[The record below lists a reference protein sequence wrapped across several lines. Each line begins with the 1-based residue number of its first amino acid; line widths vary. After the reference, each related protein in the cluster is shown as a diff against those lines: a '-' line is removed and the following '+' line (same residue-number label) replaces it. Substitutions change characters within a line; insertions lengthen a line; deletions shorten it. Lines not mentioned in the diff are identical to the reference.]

1 LKSFLKYSFFF
12 ALLCVGFRL
21 VYADIGLSRAAENA
35 IAASSL
41 EQALYRL
48 MALPAGSILTRR
60 APVESRT
67 ELDSL
72 IKQATTNAE
81 LFSVRAQ
88 EEERQLDFK
97 AAEQDWKQA
106 AELSKNKRT
115 ALLSLADFYAR
126 RLQPQQEVQVLL
138 RTASKDTIRR
148 ALQVASD
155 SQLAPQ
161 TRTVIYEAWIKR
173 YPKDAEPLRE
183 YFRALLEAKRIPE
196 ARNVAARIRSTF
208 PKELSLGLETDAQLA
223 RAENGDR
230 AALDVYSK
238 QFSPLWPGELR
249 TSYFTLLSDSH
260 QLRVF
265 LADAR
270 SQAVAN
276 PSAIEPA
283 LRAFFYYEQQ
293 GKRDLA
299 NQQLLELE
307 SRRNA
312 SKTAWTAGELKTV
325 GSLFTRVANYDEAA
339 HAYYALY
346 ILSGVSDADKSLA
359 LASLVDLLLDVP
371 EQSLQFGARDLS
383 IYRNVA
389 TLDQHP
395 GFLNGILS
403 LVLNSTTPDQQYQT
417 ASQASIAYFHRAMAE
432 KLIERM
438 KVEFPRSTLTAP
450 LESKLFSAYSVYGQ
464 SAAILRLTPPW
475 LAAHKNSPEY
485 TKVALLLA
493 ETYAATGKVNQELA
507 LYDVLLLKL
516 GDASGHHPLGEISE
530 GAKPPSARSPEYA
543 QVLDLYISRLTQ
555 QHKLTD
561 AIGIY
566 RREIDRNPD
575 DPGIYERLA
584 LFVEQNHLDN
594 ELEQT
599 YRAAMKRF
607 EGTAWPDKLA
617 RFYIRR
623 KESDAYVALAKELTD
638 KFDGSDLAR
647 FISAARPG
655 GAFSV
660 LVYRQ
665 VNLYAH
671 QRFPHNLTFVRN
683 LLASYQA
690 KGNVDMAAYERLLRE
705 NWFYDAT
712 LRNEF
717 FEFLSRTNK
726 LEAELAALPKPED
739 SAQQKN
745 TAALQQYAEG
755 KAWLADFE
763 GAAPAFVA
771 LAGLA
776 PGDDLLET
784 RAISVERSLAPSV
797 SGAFDRATRL
807 AEQRAKAKPADAL
820 AATLAGE
827 IYADRELFAKAA
839 PWWNKV
845 ATMRPGVEG
854 GYLES
859 ATVFWDY
866 YQFPDALRVLQNGR
880 TALGSPALYTYEA
893 GAIHENQN
901 DFNAAIAEYLKSALA
916 HKPAVAK
923 PAESGEEVGNDL
935 AQNRLLVLA
944 KRKQTAAEIEQR
956 TAELAEAKPFNPIAF
971 HLRMALLEN
980 QQRRNDIHALL
991 KNTLDALADVDQ
1003 VSVVQTDCDRL
1014 GFEDLRVLS
1023 RQRAVE
1029 LNTDPVEKLSA
1040 RLQLA
1045 KIYQSQQ
1052 DLPRAESEYAALLT
1066 ENPNLLGIVRA
1077 NADFYW
1083 ETKQPKKAVATLEA
1097 AGARSQAPYQVQF
1110 RREAAQKA
1118 ADSADY
1124 VTARRLLDMLLS
1136 ADPYNGDLLA
1146 AKAATYASEGDNK
1159 GLIQFYSAQLAQL
1172 KSANHSD
1179 DALRR
1184 GYINALV
1191 KGKRY
1196 DEALEQYEALL
1207 NAYPE
1212 DENLTRELAR
1222 FAEANHLADRLTKY
1236 YEKATAD
1243 SPRNYRWPM
1252 VLARID
1258 TSLRRYPEAVTAL
1271 NKAVVVRP
1279 DRTDLFIAKADLETR
1294 LLRFEDALKTY
1305 QKLYDASFH
1314 DSLYLASQA
1323 SLHAR
1328 LGHNADVVRLLKA
1341 AYVDAHPRELNGY
1354 VEAMGRLADW
1364 HMYTEVDQIYQ
1375 EAKPNIRPNNGDF
1388 QRLAVL
1394 EGQALAA
1401 LRKPVEALEAV
1412 VSVRRA
1418 AQGANFRPDVAA
1430 IGAMID
1436 DLYTPEEK
1444 AAFAAKLETPQAIPA
1459 EINVYDLARASGFAE
1474 LTAKR
1479 LTLSALAQRDVWR
1492 NLEALQSRRLLN
1504 KALARQLE
1512 AIAPVFPDNKRDPIN
1527 TAAMLAYAR
1536 AGDDADEL
1544 RLSQARLMTGAGLS
1558 DMHHYARLLVESH
1571 ADLAARVRELNRANP
1586 TAANQLT
1593 QELLPMVAEDQ
1604 AFEVVQA
1611 RGTNLSSLWT
1621 HAYSALTGL
1630 FFVSPKAA
1638 GQFDSTLGPRTV
1650 AAQLSATKGDA
1661 LQGAVWFYYA
1671 ARYGDYL
1678 TARKGGGAA
1687 DFVAAPLEASPIA
1700 SNSYVELGK
1709 DEFEFGR
1716 FDSAVRAYEQA
1727 LELSPDRADVHVLL
1741 AEAEHARKHSQEAI
1755 NDLKTAFGMLAKK
1768 DAPDTGKT
1776 ALIRMNQFKE
1786 TQELRPAADAM
1797 LAAYV
1802 RRNGDYQFLQFI
1814 EGILTDAPDRKAA
1827 VDWALQLARKP
1838 GLDQAPSQI
1847 INSQLLAGAEK
1858 RAFYL
1863 VDVQNNKNDLAKATP
1878 ETSPGAQQGLL
1889 DAQQAYARYL
1899 NEQGDALEA
1908 WQVLHQIE
1916 PKTAR
1921 PADLLLELAA
1931 KTGHLSET
1939 LAQYDAGTLDA
1950 PSGDQVLV
1958 VASSF
1963 GKSHPDWSLQIREWE
1978 YHRELLSQTVSA
1990 AAYFGMAQV
1999 RIEQKR
2005 TDEALALVRDV
2016 TLSVGAPFENLAPAI
2031 DLLEKAGLNKNAAD
2045 YAREWRT
2052 AEPWNQEAIWAVAR
2066 TTQDKALLD
2075 SLRKSERAVYSLRA
2089 QAAKALRDL
2098 NSPASGTAE
2107 LDLLTHATISTQE
2120 ANQPFFV
2127 LARLRAKLYAEAI
2140 ALKPSL
2146 GEPRL
2151 ALAEAAFLNKQD
2163 ALGLEAWTSYDSSGE
2178 NLAWLHSAPL
2188 ERAMDHEPDRTQRVE
2203 ELAAQVYSQRKQY
2216 GAAGALY
2223 TRILQQT
2230 EDRAMRARV
2239 EKLKNAVDAKAELEE
2254 ANKGR
2259 APLISAELTQA
2270 ATVKPRLTAGG
2281 TE

>member
-1 LKSFLKYSFFF
+1 MKSFLKFSFSF

-21 VYADIGLSRAAENA
+21 VCADIGLSRAAENA

-48 MALPAGSILTRR
+48 MELPAGSILTRR

-72 IKQATTNAE
+72 IKQAATNAE

-155 SQLAPQ
+155 SQLSPQ

-173 YPKDAEPLRE
+173 YPKDPEPLRE
-183 YFRALLEAKRIPE
+183 YFRALLEAKRLPE

-208 PKELSLGLETDAQLA
+208 PKELSLETDAQLA

-230 AALDVYSK
+230 AALDVYSS
-238 QFSPLWPGELR
+238 QFSPLWPADLR
-249 TSYFTLLSDSH
+249 SSYFTLLSDSH
-260 QLRVF
+260 QLRAF

-276 PSAIEPA
+276 PTAIEPA

-312 SKTAWTAGELKTV
+312 SKTVWTAPELKTV
-325 GSLFTRVANYDEAA
+325 GSLFTRVADYDEAA

-346 ILSGVSDADKSLA
+346 LLPGVPDADKALA

-507 LYDVLLLKL
+507 LYDILLQKL
-516 GDASGHHPLGEISE
+516 GDASGHHPLGEISA
-530 GAKPPSARSPEYA
+530 GAKAPAARSPEYA

-647 FISAARPG
+647 FISATRPG

-705 NWFYDAT
+705 NWFYDAN

-726 LEAELAALPKPED
+726 LEAELSALPKPED
-739 SAQQKN
+739 VAQQKN

-807 AEQRAKAKPADAL
+807 AEQRARAKPADAL
-820 AATLAGE
+820 AATLTGE

-866 YQFPDALRVLQNGR
+866 YQFPDALRILQNGR
-880 TALGSPALYTYEA
+880 TAFGNPALYAYEA

-916 HKPAVAK
+916 HKPTMAK
-923 PAESGEEVGNDL
+923 PAAGEGEESGPAEVGNDL
-935 AQNRLLVLA
+935 AQSRLLVLA

-956 TAELAEAKPFNPIAF
+956 TAELAEAKPLNPIAF

-980 QQRRNDIHALL
+980 QQRRSDIHALL
-991 KNTLDALADVDQ
+991 KNTLDALSDVDQ

-1014 GFEDLRVLS
+1014 GFEDLAVLS
-1023 RQRAVE
+1023 RQRAVA

-1045 KIYQSQQ
+1045 KLYQSQQ
-1052 DLPRAESEYAALLT
+1052 DLPRAEGEYAALLT

-1097 AGARSQAPYQVQF
+1097 ASGRSQAPYQVQF

-1124 VTARRLLDMLLS
+1124 VTARRLLDTLLS

-1172 KSANHSD
+1172 KSANRSD

-1191 KGKRY
+1191 KGKQY

-1258 TSLRRYPEAVTAL
+1258 TSLRRYPEAVAAL
-1271 NKAVVVRP
+1271 DKAVVVRP

-1294 LLRFEDALKTY
+1294 LLRFDDALKTY
-1305 QKLYDASFH
+1305 QKLYDASYH
-1314 DSLYLASQA
+1314 DSQYLASQA

-1341 AYVDAHPRELNGY
+1341 AYVDAHPKELDGY
-1354 VEAMGRLADW
+1354 VEAMSRLADW

-1375 EAKPNIRPNNGDF
+1375 EAKPNIRPDNGDF
-1388 QRLAVL
+1388 QKLAML
-1394 EGQALAA
+1394 EGQALVA
-1401 LRKPVEALEAV
+1401 LRKPVEALEAG

-1418 AQGANFRPDVAA
+1418 AKRANFRPEVAA
-1430 IGAMID
+1430 IGAMVD

-1474 LTAKR
+1474 LAAKR

-1504 KALARQLE
+1504 SALARQLE
-1512 AIAPVFPDNKRDPIN
+1512 AIAPVFPNNKRDPIN
-1527 TAAMLAYAR
+1527 TAAMTAYAR

-1544 RLSQARLMTGAGLS
+1544 RLSQARLMTGAALG
-1558 DMHHYARLLVESH
+1558 DMHHYAQLLVESH
-1571 ADLAARVRELNRANP
+1571 ADLAARVREMNTANP

-1593 QELLPMVAEDQ
+1593 QELLPMVPEDR
-1604 AFEVVQA
+1604 AFEVIQA
-1611 RGTNLSSLWT
+1611 RGANLSSLWT

-1678 TARKGGGAA
+1678 TARKDAGAA

-1700 SNSYVELGK
+1700 SDSYVELGK

-1727 LELSPDRADVHVLL
+1727 LELSSDRADVHVLL
-1741 AEAEHARKHSQEAI
+1741 AEAEHARKHSPEATSQ
-1755 NDLKTAFGMLAKK
+1755 LKTAFELLAKK

-1786 TQELRPAADAM
+1786 TQELRPAAEAM

-1802 RRNGDYQFLQFI
+1802 KRNGSYQFVQFI

-1827 VDWALQLARKP
+1827 LDWILLLARKP
-1838 GLDQAPSQI
+1838 ELEELPGQI
-1847 INSQLLAGAEK
+1847 ISSPLLAGAEK

-1863 VDVQNNKNDLAKATP
+1863 VEVQNSKNDLAKATP
-1878 ETSPGAQQGLL
+1878 ETSPGAQQSLL
-1889 DAQQAYARYL
+1889 DAQQAYAKYL
-1899 NEQGDALEA
+1899 NEQGDAPEA

-1939 LAQYDAGTLDA
+1939 LAEYDAGTLDA

-1963 GKSHPDWSLQIREWE
+1963 GKSHPNWSLQIREWE
-1978 YHRELLSQTVSA
+1978 YHRELLSQTVTA
-1990 AAYFGMAQV
+1990 AAHFGMAQV

-2005 TDEALALVRDV
+2005 TDEALALLRDV

-2031 DLLEKAGLNKNAAD
+2031 DLLQSAGLNKNAAD

-2075 SLRKSERAVYSLRA
+2075 SLRKSQGAVYSLRA

-2098 NSPASGTAE
+2098 KSPVSGTAE

-2127 LARLRAKLYAEAI
+2127 VARLRAKLYAEAI
-2140 ALKPSL
+2140 AVKPSL

-2151 ALAEAAFLNKQD
+2151 ALAETAFLNKQD
-2163 ALGLEAWTSYDSSGE
+2163 ALGLEAWSSYDAGRIPRRSSARWIRS
-2178 NLAWLHSAPL
+2178 LT
-2188 ERAMDHEPDRTQRVE
+2188 ERSR
-2203 ELAAQVYSQRKQY
+2203 
-2216 GAAGALY
+2216 
-2223 TRILQQT
+2223 
-2230 EDRAMRARV
+2230 
-2239 EKLKNAVDAKAELEE
+2239 
-2254 ANKGR
+2254 
-2259 APLISAELTQA
+2259 
-2270 ATVKPRLTAGG
+2270 
-2281 TE
+2281 